1 MTLLEY
7 RSKSPTIAEG
17 ALVSPNATLIGDVRV
32 GKNSVVWPGSVLRAE
47 YAPIIIGEYCTIFDG
62 AVLFTR
68 SEKSPITTGNYSIIE
83 TGATILGCYFED
95 FVLVSQ
101 NCLIHERASIG
112 EGVILLSDSVVPPG
126 FMVES
131 RSILKGDPVQKIREQ
146 TRNDVIKHKERAEH
160 FSELFM
166 KIQHQLPNAQS
177 YMLTLT
183 DFMKIL
189 LDKVSLSE

>member
-1 MTLLEY
+1 MPLLEY
-7 RSKSPTIAEG
+7 RGKTPTIAEG
-17 ALVSPNATLIGDVRV
+17 SFVSPNATLIGDVRV

-47 YAPIIIGEYCTIFDG
+47 YSPIIVGEYCTIFDG
-62 AVLFTR
+62 VILFTR
-68 SEKSPITTGNYSIIE
+68 SEKAPINTGNYTIIE

-101 NCLIHERASIG
+101 NCLIHERSSIG

-126 FMVES
+126 LTIES

-146 TRNDVIKHKERAEH
+146 SRNDVIKHKERAEH
-160 FSELFM
+160 FSELFI
-166 KIQHQLPNAQS
+166 KIRHQMPHAQA
-177 YMLTLT
+177 YMLTYT

-189 LDKVSLSE
+189 LDKITPNP